1 MFHVEDTDD
10 LPSLS
15 CSVGQD
21 RVLASSSSEELVGA
35 VALADSAE
43 LAGVTSLTCSTEQV
57 KDPSPTSS
65 KDLVKTKVKK
75 QEDKHPSI
83 IPG

>member
-1 MFHVEDTDD
+1 MSHVEDTDD

-21 RVLASSSSEELVGA
+21 RVPASASSEELVGT

-43 LAGVTSLTCSTEQV
+43 SVGVTSLTCSAEQV

-65 KDLVKTKVKK
+65 KDLVETKVKK
-75 QEDKHPSI
+75 TRR
-83 IPG
+83 